1 VDLLVHLETFIA
13 VAAQQSFSRA
23 AEELGIAQPLLSR
36 RIKNLEAML
45 GGELFHRAPRQI
57 RLTDFGALLLPY
69 AQDVVDR
76 TGHLRSVAASARSS
90 TVHRLGI
97 PPDCDPASL
106 ARLIRGAADRG
117 IPVSLHEAPAAAR
130 AAALSEG
137 ALALAVI
144 RVPPEAAPLAV
155 PLGLASA
162 NAPSAARDDQS
173 LHLDSLRPRRGV
185 AVDES
190 PALLL
195 MPEDDTP
202 VFADRFDRAMAT
214 SGLAHQRVLITSS
227 ASAAVAEV
235 LAGTG
240 LLLCDGP
247 LARRHG
253 LAWTPLADAELHR
266 GYELA
271 GAPGRDGVPPAGE
284 LADRLASLL
293 GAVVGA
299 GGHSEPPGDDART
312 RLAARA

>member
-1 VDLLVHLETFIA
+1 MHLETFIA
-13 VAAQQSFSRA
+13 VAAAQSFSRA

-57 RLTDFGALLLPY
+57 RLTDFGALLMPY

-76 TGHLRSVAASARSS
+76 TDHLRSVAASARSS
-90 TVHRLGI
+90 AVHRLGI

-117 IPVSLHEAPAAAR
+117 IAVSLHEAPAAAR

-137 ALALAVI
+137 ALALALV
-144 RVPPEAAPLAV
+144 RVPSEGAALVIA
-155 PLGLASA
+155 LGLATA
-162 NAPSAARDDQS
+162 GAPAAARGAQA

-185 AVDES
+185 DADDPPV
-190 PALLL
+190 LLL

-202 VFADRFDRAMAT
+202 VFTERFDRAMAR
-214 SGLAHQRVLITSS
+214 SGVAHHRVGLTSS
-227 ASAAVAEV
+227 TSAAVAEV
-235 LAGTG
+235 LAGTAQ
-240 LLLCDGP
+240 LLCDGP
-247 LARRHG
+247 FARRHG

-271 GAPGRDGVPPAGE
+271 GGPGRDGEPPAGE
-284 LADRLASLL
+284 LMERLGSLL
-293 GAVVGA
+293 AGVVGA
-299 GGHSEPPGDDART
+299 EGHPAPPGDDART